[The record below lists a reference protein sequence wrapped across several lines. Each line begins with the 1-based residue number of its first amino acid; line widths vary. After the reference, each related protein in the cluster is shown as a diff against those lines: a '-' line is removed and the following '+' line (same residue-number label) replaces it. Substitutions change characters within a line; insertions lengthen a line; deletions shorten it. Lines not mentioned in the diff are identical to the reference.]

1 MTNDHR
7 PEEGCEQTSGS
18 SPAPSGVEEKGART
32 AIQVSQTGAVS
43 AGTVEKYDR
52 ESRTRDIWSTKLAL
66 PLTVFAVG
74 LSVYQIYYALFGGP
88 PTLVHRGIH
97 VGAILVLCFAVQRF
111 RLGEVRKTPPWYDW
125 LFIVGSVAIAVY
137 LGLVF
142 EKLTVSGGRFE
153 TIDVVFSSICL
164 LLVLEAARRVT
175 GPVLPILAVLF
186 IVFDYYGRSMPG
198 LFRHRG
204 YDLDRIVTF
213 MYESTEGIFSTAIGV
228 SSTYIFLFI
237 LFGAILQ
244 KSGMGQFF
252 NDIAMALAGQARG
265 GPAKVAVLASGFLG
279 SINGSAIAN
288 VVTTG
293 AFTIPMMKRVGY
305 QRNFAGAVESAASVG
320 GQIMPPI
327 MGAAAFIMAETLGV
341 PYTQIVLVAIV
352 PAVLYYL
359 AILIQV
365 HLRATSQG
373 LSGISRENLPAVMD
387 VMKERGH
394 LLVPLLFLLY
404 MLFFSGTTILFAA
417 VTTIFVT
424 IAAAMVRK
432 STRMSPLDIIH
443 ALRDGAITAVSVAV
457 ACACVGIIVGVATQ
471 TGFGVKLA
479 GAIVTIGGGY
489 LLPTLLLTAVACIIL
504 GMGLPSIPA
513 YIIVSTMAAPALIQ
527 LEVPALA
534 AHLFVFYFGLFANIT
549 PPVAL
554 AAFAAAGL
562 SGGSPMRTGFLAMRL
577 ALGGLIVP
585 FVFVYQPE
593 LLMLDGTAW
602 DTVRATVILLIGVTL
617 IAVAAEGHLFI
628 PLPVWLRITIV
639 VGAIGLVTPS
649 HLYDLIGAVVAAAAL
664 AITMAMAKKQDRL
677 AWREI

>member
-1 MTNDHR
+1 MTNSLPTDAPP
-7 PEEGCEQTSGS
+7 PESIE
-18 SPAPSGVEEKGART
+18 
-32 AIQVSQTGAVS
+32 
-43 AGTVEKYDR
+43 TVEKYDR
-52 ESRTRDIWSTKLAL
+52 ESRTRDIWSTKWAL

-74 LSVYQIYYALFGGP
+74 LSLYQIYYALFGGP

-111 RLGEVRKTPPWYDW
+111 RLRETRSTPPWFDW
-125 LFIVGSVAIAVY
+125 LCIAGSIAIAVY
-137 LGLVF
+137 LAVVF
-142 EKLTVSGGRFE
+142 DRLTVSGGRFE
-153 TIDVVFSSICL
+153 TIDVVFSVLCL
-164 LLVLEAARRVT
+164 VLVLEAARRVT
-175 GPVLPILAVLF
+175 GLVLPILAVLF
-186 IVFDYYGRSMPG
+186 IVYDYYGRSMPG

-252 NDIAMALAGQARG
+252 NDIALALAGQARG

-327 MGAAAFIMAETLGV
+327 MGAAAFIMAETLGI
-341 PYTQIVLVAIV
+341 PYTQIVLVAII

-359 AILIQV
+359 GILIQV

-373 LSGISRENLPAVMD
+373 LRGISRENLPAVMD

-394 LLVPLLFLLY
+394 LLLPLLFLLY

-432 STRMSPLDIIH
+432 STRMSLLDIVH
-443 ALRDGAITAVSVAV
+443 ALRDGALTAVSVAV

-479 GAIVTIGGGY
+479 GTIVTIGGGF
-489 LLPTLLLTAVACIIL
+489 LLPTLLMTAVACIIL

-513 YIIVSTMAAPALIQ
+513 YIIVATMAAPALVQ
-527 LEVPALA
+527 LDVAPLA

-577 ALGGLIVP
+577 ALGGIIVP

-593 LLMLDGTAW
+593 LLMLDGTAA
-602 DTVRATVILLIGVTL
+602 DTVRAAVILLVGVAL
-617 IAVAAEGHLFI
+617 LAVAAEGHLFV
-628 PLPVWLRITIV
+628 PLPIWLRIV
-639 VGAIGLVTPS
+639 LALGAIGLVTPDYV
-649 HLYDLIGAVVAAAAL
+649 LDLIGAVAAL
-664 AITMAMAKKQDRL
+664 AAIGVAMFMARRQGRL
-677 AWREI
+677 HLREI

>member
-1 MTNDHR
+1 MTNSLPTDAPP
-7 PEEGCEQTSGS
+7 PESIE
-18 SPAPSGVEEKGART
+18 
-32 AIQVSQTGAVS
+32 
-43 AGTVEKYDR
+43 TVEKYDR
-52 ESRTRDIWSTKLAL
+52 ESRTRDIWSTKWAL

-74 LSVYQIYYALFGGP
+74 LSLYQIYYALFGGP

-111 RLGEVRKTPPWYDW
+111 RLRETRSTPPWFDW
-125 LFIVGSVAIAVY
+125 LCIAGSIAIAVY
-137 LGLVF
+137 LAVVF
-142 EKLTVSGGRFE
+142 DRLTVSGGRFE
-153 TIDVVFSSICL
+153 TIDVVFSVLCL
-164 LLVLEAARRVT
+164 VLVLEAARRVT
-175 GPVLPILAVLF
+175 GLVLPILAVLF
-186 IVFDYYGRSMPG
+186 IVYDYYGRSMPG

-252 NDIAMALAGQARG
+252 NDIALALAGQARG

-327 MGAAAFIMAETLGV
+327 MGAAAFIMAETLGI
-341 PYTQIVLVAIV
+341 PYTQIVLVAII

-359 AILIQV
+359 GILIQV

-373 LSGISRENLPAVMD
+373 LRGISRENLPAVMD

-394 LLVPLLFLLY
+394 LLLPLLFLLY

-432 STRMSPLDIIH
+432 STRMSLLDIVH
-443 ALRDGAITAVSVAV
+443 ALRDGALTAVSVAV

-479 GAIVTIGGGY
+479 GTIVTIGGGF
-489 LLPTLLLTAVACIIL
+489 LLPTLLMTAVACIIL

-513 YIIVSTMAAPALIQ
+513 YIIVATMAAPALVQ
-527 LEVPALA
+527 LDVAPLA

-562 SGGSPMRTGFLAMRL
+562 SGGSPMRTGFVAMRL

-593 LLMLDGTAW
+593 LLMLDGTAA
-602 DTVRATVILLIGVTL
+602 DTVRAAVILLIGVAL
-617 IAVAAEGHLFI
+617 LAVAAEGHLFV
-628 PLPVWLRITIV
+628 PLPIWLRIV
-639 VGAIGLVTPS
+639 LALGAIGLVTPDYV
-649 HLYDLIGAVVAAAAL
+649 LDLIGAVAAL
-664 AITMAMAKKQDRL
+664 AAIGVAMFMAKRQERL
-677 AWREI
+677 HWREI

>member
-1 MTNDHR
+1 MTNSLPTDAPP
-7 PEEGCEQTSGS
+7 PESIE
-18 SPAPSGVEEKGART
+18 
-32 AIQVSQTGAVS
+32 
-43 AGTVEKYDR
+43 TVEKYDR
-52 ESRTRDIWSTKLAL
+52 ESRTRDIWSTKWAL

-74 LSVYQIYYALFGGP
+74 LSLYQIYYALFGGP

-111 RLGEVRKTPPWYDW
+111 RLRETRSTPPWFDW
-125 LFIVGSVAIAVY
+125 LCIAGSIAIAVY
-137 LGLVF
+137 LAVVF
-142 EKLTVSGGRFE
+142 DRLTVSGGRFE
-153 TIDVVFSSICL
+153 TIDVVFSVLCL
-164 LLVLEAARRVT
+164 VLVLEAARRVT
-175 GPVLPILAVLF
+175 GLILPILAVLF
-186 IVFDYYGRSMPG
+186 IVYDYYGRSMPG

-252 NDIAMALAGQARG
+252 NDIALALAGQARG

-327 MGAAAFIMAETLGV
+327 MGAAAFIMAETLGI
-341 PYTQIVLVAIV
+341 PYTQIVLVAII

-359 AILIQV
+359 GILIQV

-373 LSGISRENLPAVMD
+373 LRGISRENLPAVMD

-394 LLVPLLFLLY
+394 LLLPLLFLLY

-432 STRMSPLDIIH
+432 STRMSLLDIVH
-443 ALRDGAITAVSVAV
+443 ALRDGALTAVSVAV

-479 GAIVTIGGGY
+479 GTIVTIGGGF
-489 LLPTLLLTAVACIIL
+489 LLPTLLMTAVACIIL

-513 YIIVSTMAAPALIQ
+513 YIIVATMAAPALVQ
-527 LEVPALA
+527 LDVAPLA

-562 SGGSPMRTGFLAMRL
+562 SGGSPMRTGFVAMRL

-593 LLMLDGTAW
+593 LLMLDGSAV
-602 DTVRATVILLIGVTL
+602 DTIRAAVILLIGVTL
-617 IAVAAEGHLFI
+617 LAVAAEGHLFV
-628 PLPVWLRITIV
+628 PLPIWLRIV
-639 VGAIGLVTPS
+639 LALGAIGLVTPN
-649 HLYDLIGAVVAAAAL
+649 HVLDLVGAIVALAAL
-664 AITMAMAKKQDRL
+664 GAAMFMAKRQERL
-677 AWREI
+677 HWREI

>member
-1 MTNDHR
+1 MTNSLPTDAPP
-7 PEEGCEQTSGS
+7 PESIE
-18 SPAPSGVEEKGART
+18 
-32 AIQVSQTGAVS
+32 
-43 AGTVEKYDR
+43 TVEKYDR
-52 ESRTRDIWSTKLAL
+52 ESRTRDIWSTKWAL

-74 LSVYQIYYALFGGP
+74 LSLYQIYYALFGGP

-111 RLGEVRKTPPWYDW
+111 RLRETRSTPPWFDW
-125 LFIVGSVAIAVY
+125 LCIAGSIAIAVY
-137 LGLVF
+137 LAVVF
-142 EKLTVSGGRFE
+142 DRLTVSGGRFE
-153 TIDVVFSSICL
+153 TIDVVFSVLCL
-164 LLVLEAARRVT
+164 VLVLEAARRVT
-175 GPVLPILAVLF
+175 GLILPILAVLF
-186 IVFDYYGRSMPG
+186 IVYDYYGRSMPG

-252 NDIAMALAGQARG
+252 NDIALALAGQARG

-327 MGAAAFIMAETLGV
+327 MGAAAFIMAETLGI
-341 PYTQIVLVAIV
+341 PYTQIVLVAII

-359 AILIQV
+359 GILIQV

-373 LSGISRENLPAVMD
+373 LRGISRENLPAVMD

-394 LLVPLLFLLY
+394 LLLPLLFLLY

-432 STRMSPLDIIH
+432 STRMSLLDIVH
-443 ALRDGAITAVSVAV
+443 ALRDGALTAVSVAV

-479 GAIVTIGGGY
+479 GTIVTIGGGL
-489 LLPTLLLTAVACIIL
+489 LLPTLLMTAVACIIL

-513 YIIVSTMAAPALIQ
+513 YIIVATMAAPALVQ
-527 LEVPALA
+527 LDVAPLA

-577 ALGGLIVP
+577 ALGGIIVP

-593 LLMLDGTAW
+593 LLMLDGTAA
-602 DTVRATVILLIGVTL
+602 DTVRAAVILLIGVAL
-617 IAVAAEGHLFI
+617 LAVAAEGHLFV
-628 PLPVWLRITIV
+628 PLPIWLRIV
-639 VGAIGLVTPS
+639 LALGAIGLVTPDYV
-649 HLYDLIGAVVAAAAL
+649 LDLIGAVAAL
-664 AITMAMAKKQDRL
+664 AAIGVAMFMARRQGRL
-677 AWREI
+677 HLREI

>member
-1 MTNDHR
+1 MTNEHR
-7 PEEGCEQTSGS
+7 PEASPRQGSGPSRQSDLADEAAVQTADRI
-18 SPAPSGVEEKGART
+18 SPTE
-32 AIQVSQTGAVS
+32 AVS
-43 AGTVEKYDR
+43 TETVEKYDR
-52 ESRTRDIWSTKLAL
+52 DSRTRDIWSTKLGL

-74 LSVYQIYYALFGGP
+74 LSLYQIYYALFGGP

-111 RLGEVRKTPPWYDW
+111 RLGEDRKTPPWYDW
-125 LFIVGSVAIAVY
+125 LFIAGSIAIAVY

-142 EKLTVSGGRFE
+142 QKLTVSGGRFE
-153 TIDVVFSSICL
+153 TIDVVFSVICL
-164 LLVLEAARRVT
+164 VLVLEAARRVT

-186 IVFDYYGRSMPG
+186 IVYDYYGRSMPG

-204 YDLDRIVTF
+204 YDLDQIVTF

-305 QRNFAGAVESAASVG
+305 QRNFAGAVESASSVG

-327 MGAAAFIMAETLGV
+327 MGAAAFIMSETLGL
-341 PYTQIVLVAIV
+341 PYTEIVVVAII

-394 LLVPLLFLLY
+394 LLLPLLFLLY

-432 STRMSPLDIIH
+432 STRMSLRDVIN
-443 ALRDGAITAVSVAV
+443 ALRDGAMTAISVAV

-479 GAIVTIGGGY
+479 GTIVTIGGGF
-489 LLPTLLLTAVACIIL
+489 LLPTMLMTAVACIIL

-513 YIIVSTMAAPALIQ
+513 YIIVSTMAAPALVQ
-527 LEVPALA
+527 LAVPALA

-593 LLMLDGTAW
+593 LLMLEGTIW
-602 DTVRATVILLIGVTL
+602 DTVRATAILLVGICL
-617 IAVAAEGHLFI
+617 IAVAAEGQLLI
-628 PLPVWLRITIV
+628 RLPVWLRVLLAI
-639 VGAIGLVTPS
+639 GAIGLVTPS
-649 HLYDLIGAVVAAAAL
+649 HLFDLVGAVLAVAGL
-664 AITMAMAKKQDRL
+664 AITMAMAKKQGRL

>member
-1 MTNDHR
+1 MTNSLPTDAPP
-7 PEEGCEQTSGS
+7 PESIE
-18 SPAPSGVEEKGART
+18 
-32 AIQVSQTGAVS
+32 
-43 AGTVEKYDR
+43 TVEKYDR
-52 ESRTRDIWSTKLAL
+52 ESRTRDIWSTKWAL

-74 LSVYQIYYALFGGP
+74 LSLYQIYYALFGGP

-111 RLGEVRKTPPWYDW
+111 RLRETRSTPPWFDW
-125 LFIVGSVAIAVY
+125 LCIAGSIAIAVY
-137 LGLVF
+137 LAVVF
-142 EKLTVSGGRFE
+142 DRLTVSGGRFE
-153 TIDVVFSSICL
+153 TIDVVFSVICL
-164 LLVLEAARRVT
+164 VLVLEAARRVT
-175 GPVLPILAVLF
+175 GLILPILAVLF
-186 IVFDYYGRSMPG
+186 IVYDYYGRSMPG

-237 LFGAILQ
+237 LFGSILQ

-252 NDIAMALAGQARG
+252 NDIALALAGQARG

-341 PYTQIVLVAIV
+341 PYTQIVLVAII

-359 AILIQV
+359 GILIQV

-373 LSGISRENLPAVMD
+373 LRGISRENLPAVMD

-394 LLVPLLFLLY
+394 LLLPLLFLLY

-432 STRMSPLDIIH
+432 STRMSLLDIVH
-443 ALRDGAITAVSVAV
+443 ALRDGALTAVSVAV

-479 GAIVTIGGGY
+479 GTIVTIGGGF
-489 LLPTLLLTAVACIIL
+489 LLPTLLMTAVACIIL

-513 YIIVSTMAAPALIQ
+513 YIIVATMAAPALVQ
-527 LEVPALA
+527 LDVAPLA

-593 LLMLDGTAW
+593 LLMLDGSAA
-602 DTVRATVILLIGVTL
+602 DTIRAAVILLVGVTL
-617 IAVAAEGHLFI
+617 LAVAAEGHLFV
-628 PLPVWLRITIV
+628 PLPIWLRIV
-639 VGAIGLVTPS
+639 LALGAIGLVTPDYV
-649 HLYDLIGAVVAAAAL
+649 LDLIGAVAAL
-664 AITMAMAKKQDRL
+664 AAIGVAMFMARRQGRL
-677 AWREI
+677 HLREI

>member
-1 MTNDHR
+1 MTNSLPTDAPP
-7 PEEGCEQTSGS
+7 PESIE
-18 SPAPSGVEEKGART
+18 
-32 AIQVSQTGAVS
+32 
-43 AGTVEKYDR
+43 TVEKYDR
-52 ESRTRDIWSTKLAL
+52 ESRTRDIWSTKWAL

-74 LSVYQIYYALFGGP
+74 LSLYQIYYALFGGP

-111 RLGEVRKTPPWYDW
+111 RLRETRSTPPWFDW
-125 LFIVGSVAIAVY
+125 LCIAGSIAIAVY
-137 LGLVF
+137 LAVVF
-142 EKLTVSGGRFE
+142 DRLTVSGGRFE
-153 TIDVVFSSICL
+153 TIDVVFSVLCL
-164 LLVLEAARRVT
+164 VLVLEAARRVT
-175 GPVLPILAVLF
+175 GLILPILAVLF
-186 IVFDYYGRSMPG
+186 IVYDYYGRSMPG

-327 MGAAAFIMAETLGV
+327 MGAAAFIMAETLGI
-341 PYTQIVLVAIV
+341 PYTQIVLVAII

-359 AILIQV
+359 GILIQV

-373 LSGISRENLPAVMD
+373 LRGISRENLPAVMD

-394 LLVPLLFLLY
+394 LLLPLLFLLY

-432 STRMSPLDIIH
+432 STRMSLLDIVH
-443 ALRDGAITAVSVAV
+443 ALRDGALTAVSVAV

-479 GAIVTIGGGY
+479 GTIVTIGGGF
-489 LLPTLLLTAVACIIL
+489 LLPTLLMTAVACIIL

-513 YIIVSTMAAPALIQ
+513 YIIVATMAAPALVQ
-527 LEVPALA
+527 LDVAPLA

-562 SGGSPMRTGFLAMRL
+562 SGGSPMRTGFVAMRL

-593 LLMLDGTAW
+593 LLMLDGTAA
-602 DTVRATVILLIGVTL
+602 DTVRAAVILLIGVAL
-617 IAVAAEGHLFI
+617 LAVAAEGHLFV
-628 PLPVWLRITIV
+628 PLPIWLRIV
-639 VGAIGLVTPS
+639 LALGAIGLVTPDYV
-649 HLYDLIGAVVAAAAL
+649 LDLIGAVAAL
-664 AITMAMAKKQDRL
+664 AAIGVAMFMAKRQERL
-677 AWREI
+677 HWREI

>member
-1 MTNDHR
+1 MTNSLPTDAPP
-7 PEEGCEQTSGS
+7 PESIE
-18 SPAPSGVEEKGART
+18 
-32 AIQVSQTGAVS
+32 
-43 AGTVEKYDR
+43 TVEKYDR
-52 ESRTRDIWSTKLAL
+52 ESRTRDIWSTKWAL

-74 LSVYQIYYALFGGP
+74 LSLYQIYYALFGGP

-111 RLGEVRKTPPWYDW
+111 RLRETRSTPPWFDW
-125 LFIVGSVAIAVY
+125 LCIAGSIAIAVY
-137 LGLVF
+137 LAVVF
-142 EKLTVSGGRFE
+142 DRLTVSGGRFE
-153 TIDVVFSSICL
+153 TIDVVFSVICL
-164 LLVLEAARRVT
+164 VLVLEAARRVT
-175 GPVLPILAVLF
+175 GLILPSLAVLF
-186 IVFDYYGRSMPG
+186 IVYDYYGRSMPG

-252 NDIAMALAGQARG
+252 NDIALALAGQARG

-327 MGAAAFIMAETLGV
+327 MGAAAFIMAETLGI
-341 PYTQIVLVAIV
+341 PYTQIVLVAII

-359 AILIQV
+359 GILIQV

-373 LSGISRENLPAVMD
+373 LRGISRENLPAVMD

-394 LLVPLLFLLY
+394 LLLPLLFLLY

-432 STRMSPLDIIH
+432 STRMSLLDIVH
-443 ALRDGAITAVSVAV
+443 ALRDGALTAVSVAV

-479 GAIVTIGGGY
+479 GTIVTIGGGF
-489 LLPTLLLTAVACIIL
+489 LLPTLLMTAVACIIL

-513 YIIVSTMAAPALIQ
+513 YIIVATMAAPALVQ
-527 LEVPALA
+527 LDVAPLA

-562 SGGSPMRTGFLAMRL
+562 SGGSPMRTGFVAMRL

-593 LLMLDGTAW
+593 LLMLDGTAA
-602 DTVRATVILLIGVTL
+602 DTVRAAVILLIGVAL
-617 IAVAAEGHLFI
+617 LAVAAEGHLFV
-628 PLPVWLRITIV
+628 PLPIWLRIV
-639 VGAIGLVTPS
+639 LALGAIGLVTPDYV
-649 HLYDLIGAVVAAAAL
+649 LDLIGAVAAL
-664 AITMAMAKKQDRL
+664 AAIGVAMFMARRQGRL
-677 AWREI
+677 HLREI

>member
-1 MTNDHR
+1 MNPNHSTAGTSDFDKGEAGLNASG
-7 PEEGCEQTSGS
+7 PEGQT
-18 SPAPSGVEEKGART
+18 
-32 AIQVSQTGAVS
+32 AVS
-43 AGTVEKYDR
+43 NETVEKYDR
-52 ESRTRDIWSTKLAL
+52 ESRTRNLWVTKWSMPVTVLA
-66 PLTVFAVG
+66 VA
-74 LSVYQIYYALFGGP
+74 LSLYQIYYALFGGP

-97 VGAILVLCFAVQRF
+97 VAAILVLCFAVQRSHLKET
-111 RLGEVRKTPPWYDW
+111 RSTPPWYDW
-125 LFIVGSVAIAVY
+125 VFMIGSIAFAVY
-137 LGLVF
+137 LAVKF
-142 EKLTVSGGRFE
+142 QDLTVSGGRFG
-153 TIDVVFSSICL
+153 TIDVILSVVCL
-164 LLVLEAARRVT
+164 VLVLEAARRVT
-175 GPVLPILAVLF
+175 GLVLPILAVLF
-186 IVFDYYGRSMPG
+186 MIYDYYGRSMPG

-204 YDLDRIVTF
+204 YDWDQIVTF

-237 LFGAILQ
+237 LFGAFLQ

-252 NDIAMALAGQARG
+252 NDIALALAGQSRG

-305 QRNFAGAVESAASVG
+305 RPNFAGAVESAASVG

-341 PYTQIVLVAIV
+341 PYTQIVLVAII

-373 LSGISRENLPAVMD
+373 LKGISRENLPGVIE
-387 VMKERGH
+387 VLKERGH
-394 LLVPLLFLLY
+394 LLLPLLFLLY

-424 IAAAMVRK
+424 VAASMLRK
-432 STRMSPLDIIH
+432 TTRMSLLDIIH
-443 ALRDGAITAVSVAV
+443 ALRDGALTAISVAV

-479 GAIVTIGGGY
+479 STIVTIGGGF
-489 LLPTLLLTAVACIIL
+489 LLPTMVMTAVACIIL

-513 YIIVSTMAAPALIQ
+513 YIIVATMAAPALIQ

-562 SGGSPMRTGFLAMRL
+562 SGGSPMRTGFTAMRL

-593 LLMLDGTAW
+593 LLMLEGTLGETIWVA
-602 DTVRATVILLIGVTL
+602 VVVLLGIVL
-617 IAVAAEGHLFI
+617 MSIAAEGHLMV
-628 PLPVWLRITIV
+628 PLPTWLRLVIV
-639 VGAIGLVTPS
+639 VAALGLVTPTVI
-649 HLYDLIGAVVAAAAL
+649 YDVFGAVLAVAAL
-664 AITMAMAKKQDRL
+664 LIVMVIAKRQGKL
-677 AWREI
+677 SWREI

>member
-1 MTNDHR
+1 MTNSLPTDAPP
-7 PEEGCEQTSGS
+7 PESIE
-18 SPAPSGVEEKGART
+18 
-32 AIQVSQTGAVS
+32 
-43 AGTVEKYDR
+43 TVEKYDR
-52 ESRTRDIWSTKLAL
+52 ESRTRDIWSTKWAL

-74 LSVYQIYYALFGGP
+74 LSLYQIYYALFGGP

-111 RLGEVRKTPPWYDW
+111 RLRETRSTPPWFDW
-125 LFIVGSVAIAVY
+125 LCIAGSIAIAVY
-137 LGLVF
+137 LAVVF
-142 EKLTVSGGRFE
+142 DRLTVSGGRFE
-153 TIDVVFSSICL
+153 TIDVVFSVLCL
-164 LLVLEAARRVT
+164 VLVLEAARRVT
-175 GPVLPILAVLF
+175 GLVLPILAVLF
-186 IVFDYYGRSMPG
+186 IVYDYYGRSMPG

-252 NDIAMALAGQARG
+252 NDIALALAGQARG

-293 AFTIPMMKRVGY
+293 AFTIPMLKRVGY

-327 MGAAAFIMAETLGV
+327 MGAAAFIMAETLGI
-341 PYTQIVLVAIV
+341 PYTQIVLVAII

-359 AILIQV
+359 GILIQV

-373 LSGISRENLPAVMD
+373 LRGISRENLPAVMD

-394 LLVPLLFLLY
+394 LLLPLLFLLY

-432 STRMSPLDIIH
+432 STRMSLLDIVH
-443 ALRDGAITAVSVAV
+443 ALRDGALTAVSVAV

-479 GAIVTIGGGY
+479 GTIVTIGGGL
-489 LLPTLLLTAVACIIL
+489 LLPTLLMTAVACIIL

-513 YIIVSTMAAPALIQ
+513 YIIVATMAAPALVQ
-527 LEVPALA
+527 LDVAPLA

-562 SGGSPMRTGFLAMRL
+562 SGGSPMRTGFVAMRL

-593 LLMLDGTAW
+593 LLMLDGSAV
-602 DTVRATVILLIGVTL
+602 DTIRAAVILLIGVTL
-617 IAVAAEGHLFI
+617 LAVAAEGHLFV
-628 PLPVWLRITIV
+628 PLPIWLRIV
-639 VGAIGLVTPS
+639 LALGAIGLVTPN
-649 HLYDLIGAVVAAAAL
+649 HVLDLVGAIVALAAL
-664 AITMAMAKKQDRL
+664 GAAMFMAKRQERL
-677 AWREI
+677 HWREI

>member
-1 MTNDHR
+1 MTNSLPTDAPP
-7 PEEGCEQTSGS
+7 PESIE
-18 SPAPSGVEEKGART
+18 
-32 AIQVSQTGAVS
+32 
-43 AGTVEKYDR
+43 TVEKYDR
-52 ESRTRDIWSTKLAL
+52 ESRTRDIWSTKWAL

-74 LSVYQIYYALFGGP
+74 LSLYQIYYALFGGP

-111 RLGEVRKTPPWYDW
+111 RLRETRSTPPWFDW
-125 LFIVGSVAIAVY
+125 LCIAGSVAIAVY
-137 LGLVF
+137 LAVVF
-142 EKLTVSGGRFE
+142 DRLTVSGGRFE
-153 TIDVVFSSICL
+153 TIDVVFSVLCL
-164 LLVLEAARRVT
+164 VLVLEAARRVT
-175 GPVLPILAVLF
+175 GLVLPILAVLF
-186 IVFDYYGRSMPG
+186 IVYDYYGRSMPG

-252 NDIAMALAGQARG
+252 NDIALALAGQARG

-327 MGAAAFIMAETLGV
+327 MGAAAFIMAETLGI
-341 PYTQIVLVAIV
+341 PYTQIVLVAII

-359 AILIQV
+359 GILIQV

-373 LSGISRENLPAVMD
+373 LRGISRENLPAVMD

-394 LLVPLLFLLY
+394 LLLPLLFLLY

-432 STRMSPLDIIH
+432 STRMSLLDIVH
-443 ALRDGAITAVSVAV
+443 ALRDGALTAVSVAV

-479 GAIVTIGGGY
+479 GTIVTIGGGF
-489 LLPTLLLTAVACIIL
+489 LLPTLLMTAVACIIL

-513 YIIVSTMAAPALIQ
+513 YIIVATMAAPALVQ
-527 LEVPALA
+527 LDVAPLA

-562 SGGSPMRTGFLAMRL
+562 SGGSPMRTGFVAMRL

-593 LLMLDGTAW
+593 LLMLDGSAV
-602 DTVRATVILLIGVTL
+602 DTIRAAVILLIGVTL
-617 IAVAAEGHLFI
+617 LAVAAEGHLFV
-628 PLPVWLRITIV
+628 PLPIWLRIV
-639 VGAIGLVTPS
+639 LALGAIGLVTPN
-649 HLYDLIGAVVAAAAL
+649 HVLDLVGAIVALAAL
-664 AITMAMAKKQDRL
+664 GAAMFMAKRQERL
-677 AWREI
+677 HWREI

>member
-1 MTNDHR
+1 MTNSLPTDAPP
-7 PEEGCEQTSGS
+7 PESIE
-18 SPAPSGVEEKGART
+18 
-32 AIQVSQTGAVS
+32 
-43 AGTVEKYDR
+43 TVEKYDR
-52 ESRTRDIWSTKLAL
+52 ESRTRDIWSTKWAL

-74 LSVYQIYYALFGGP
+74 LSLYQIYYALFGGP

-111 RLGEVRKTPPWYDW
+111 RLRETRSTPPWFDW
-125 LFIVGSVAIAVY
+125 LCIAGSIAIAVY
-137 LGLVF
+137 LAVVF
-142 EKLTVSGGRFE
+142 DRLTVSGGRFE
-153 TIDVVFSSICL
+153 TIDVVFSVICL
-164 LLVLEAARRVT
+164 VLVLEAARRVT
-175 GPVLPILAVLF
+175 GLILPILAVLF
-186 IVFDYYGRSMPG
+186 IVYDYYGRSMPG

-327 MGAAAFIMAETLGV
+327 MGAAAFIMAETLGI
-341 PYTQIVLVAIV
+341 PYTQIVLVAII

-359 AILIQV
+359 GILIQV

-373 LSGISRENLPAVMD
+373 LRGISRENLPAVMD

-394 LLVPLLFLLY
+394 LLLPLLFLLY

-432 STRMSPLDIIH
+432 STRMSLLDIVH
-443 ALRDGAITAVSVAV
+443 ALRDGALTAVSVAV

-479 GAIVTIGGGY
+479 GTIVTIGGGL
-489 LLPTLLLTAVACIIL
+489 LLPTLLMTAVACIIL

-513 YIIVSTMAAPALIQ
+513 YIIVATMAAPALVQ
-527 LEVPALA
+527 LDVAPLA

-577 ALGGLIVP
+577 ALGGIIVP

-593 LLMLDGTAW
+593 LLMLDGTAA
-602 DTVRATVILLIGVTL
+602 DTVRAAVILLIGVAL
-617 IAVAAEGHLFI
+617 LAVAAEGHLFV
-628 PLPVWLRITIV
+628 PLPIWLRIV
-639 VGAIGLVTPS
+639 LALGAIGLVTPDYV
-649 HLYDLIGAVVAAAAL
+649 LDLIGAVAAL
-664 AITMAMAKKQDRL
+664 AAIGVAMFMARRQGRL
-677 AWREI
+677 HLREI

>member
-1 MTNDHR
+1 MKPNH
-7 PEEGCEQTSGS
+7 
-18 SPAPSGVEEKGART
+18 RT
-32 AIQVSQTGAVS
+32 AESSDSDKGEAGATTTAVEGQAAES
-43 AGTVEKYDR
+43 NETVEKYDR
-52 ESRTRDIWSTKLAL
+52 ESRTRDLWNTAWAKPVTVLA
-66 PLTVFAVG
+66 VA
-74 LSVYQIYYALFGGP
+74 LSLYQIYYALFGGP

-97 VGAILVLCFAVQRF
+97 VAAILVLCFAVQRSHLKEK
-111 RLGEVRKTPPWYDW
+111 RSTPPWYDW
-125 LFIVGSVAIAVY
+125 VFMLGSIAFA
-137 LGLVF
+137 VF
-142 EKLTVSGGRFE
+142 LAAKFQDLTVSGGRFD
-153 TIDVVFSSICL
+153 TIDVIFSAVCL
-164 LLVLEAARRVT
+164 VLVLEAARRVT
-175 GPVLPILAVLF
+175 GLVLPVLAVLF
-186 IVFDYYGRSMPG
+186 MIYDFYGRSMPG

-204 YDLDRIVTF
+204 YDLDQIVTF
-213 MYESTEGIFSTAIGV
+213 MFESTEGIFSTAIGV

-237 LFGAILQ
+237 LFGAFLQ

-252 NDIAMALAGQARG
+252 NDIALALAGQSRG

-293 AFTIPMMKRVGY
+293 SFTIPMMKRVGY
-305 QRNFAGAVESAASVG
+305 RPNFAGAVESAASVG

-341 PYTQIVLVAIV
+341 PYTQIVLVAVI

-373 LSGISRENLPAVMD
+373 LKGISRENLPGVIE
-387 VMKERGH
+387 VLKERGH
-394 LLVPLLFLLY
+394 LLLPLLFLLY

-424 IAAAMVRK
+424 VAASMLRK
-432 STRMSPLDIIH
+432 TTRMSVLDIIG
-443 ALRDGAITAVSVAV
+443 ALRDGALTAISVAV

-479 GAIVTIGGGY
+479 STIVTIGGGY
-489 LLPTLLLTAVACIIL
+489 LLPTILMTAVACVIL

-513 YIIVSTMAAPALIQ
+513 YIIVATMAAPALIQ

-562 SGGSPMRTGFLAMRL
+562 SGGSPMRTGFTAMRL

-593 LLMLDGTAW
+593 LLMLEGTIGQTIWVA
-602 DTVRATVILLIGVTL
+602 VVLLLGIVL
-617 IAVAAEGHLFI
+617 MSIAAEGHLMV
-628 PLPVWLRITIV
+628 PLPVWLRLVIV
-639 VGAIGLVTPS
+639 IAALGLVTPTI
-649 HLYDLIGAVVAAAAL
+649 LYDVIGAVLAAAAL
-664 AITMAMAKKQDRL
+664 FVVAVLARRQGKLSWRAI
-677 AWREI
+677 

>member
-1 MTNDHR
+1 MTNEHR
-7 PEEGCEQTSGS
+7 PEAGPQEASSSSLTPDISTEGSVQAEARIAPEQAS
-18 SPAPSGVEEKGART
+18 STDA
-32 AIQVSQTGAVS
+32 
-43 AGTVEKYDR
+43 VEKYDR
-52 ESRTRDIWSTKLAL
+52 ESRTRDVWSTKLAL
-66 PLTVFAVG
+66 PLTIFAVG
-74 LSVYQIYYALFGGP
+74 LSLYQIYYALFGGP
-88 PTLVHRGIH
+88 PTLVHRAIH

-111 RLGEVRKTPPWYDW
+111 RLGEKRRTPPWYDW
-125 LFIVGSVAIAVY
+125 LFIAGSIAIVVY
-137 LGLVF
+137 LAVVF
-142 EKLTVSGGRFE
+142 EKLTVSGGRFDP
-153 TIDVVFSSICL
+153 IDVVFSSLCL

-186 IVFDYYGRSMPG
+186 IVYDYYGRSMPG

-204 YDLDRIVTF
+204 YDLDQIVTF

-305 QRNFAGAVESAASVG
+305 HRNFAGAVESAASVG

-327 MGAAAFIMAETLGV
+327 MGAAAFIMSETLGI
-341 PYTQIVLVAIV
+341 PYTQIVLVAII

-373 LSGISRENLPAVMD
+373 LSGISRENLPAVME
-387 VMKERGH
+387 VMKARGH
-394 LLVPLLFLLY
+394 LLLPLLFLLY

-424 IAAAMVRK
+424 VAAAMVRK
-432 STRMSPLDIIH
+432 TTRMSMLDIVH
-443 ALRDGAITAVSVAV
+443 ALRDGALTAVSVAV

-479 GAIVTIGGGY
+479 GTIVTIGGGF
-489 LLPTLLLTAVACIIL
+489 LLPTLLMTAVACIIL

-513 YIIVSTMAAPALIQ
+513 YIIVSTMAAPALVQ

-593 LLMLDGTAW
+593 LLMLDGTLW
-602 DTVRATVILLIGVTL
+602 DTARATVILLIGVCL
-617 IAVAAEGHLFI
+617 IAVAAEGQLFV
-628 PLPVWLRITIV
+628 PLPPWLRGLLVI
-639 VGAIGLVTPS
+639 GAIGLVTPS
-649 HLYDLIGAVVAAAAL
+649 YIFDLIGAVVAVAAL
-664 AITMAMAKKQDRL
+664 AITMVMAKRQDRL

>member
-1 MTNDHR
+1 MTNSLPTDAPP
-7 PEEGCEQTSGS
+7 PESIE
-18 SPAPSGVEEKGART
+18 
-32 AIQVSQTGAVS
+32 
-43 AGTVEKYDR
+43 TVEKYDR
-52 ESRTRDIWSTKLAL
+52 ESRTRDIWSTKWAL

-74 LSVYQIYYALFGGP
+74 LSLYQIYYALFGGP

-111 RLGEVRKTPPWYDW
+111 RLRETRSTPPWFDW
-125 LFIVGSVAIAVY
+125 LCIAGSIAIAVY
-137 LGLVF
+137 LAVVF
-142 EKLTVSGGRFE
+142 DRLTVSGGRFE
-153 TIDVVFSSICL
+153 TIDVVFSVLCL
-164 LLVLEAARRVT
+164 VLVLEAARRVT
-175 GPVLPILAVLF
+175 GLVLPILAVLF
-186 IVFDYYGRSMPG
+186 IVYDYYGRSMPG

-252 NDIAMALAGQARG
+252 NDIALALAGQARG

-327 MGAAAFIMAETLGV
+327 MGAAAFIMAETLGI
-341 PYTQIVLVAIV
+341 PYTQIVLVAII

-359 AILIQV
+359 GILIQV

-373 LSGISRENLPAVMD
+373 LRGISRENLPAVMD

-394 LLVPLLFLLY
+394 LLLPLLFLLY

-432 STRMSPLDIIH
+432 STRMSLLDIVH
-443 ALRDGAITAVSVAV
+443 ALRDGALTAVSVAV

-479 GAIVTIGGGY
+479 GTIVTIGGGL
-489 LLPTLLLTAVACIIL
+489 LLPTLLMTAVACIIL

-513 YIIVSTMAAPALIQ
+513 YIIVATMAAPALVQ
-527 LEVPALA
+527 LDVAPLA

-562 SGGSPMRTGFLAMRL
+562 SGGSPMRTGFVAMRL

-593 LLMLDGTAW
+593 LLMLDGTAA
-602 DTVRATVILLIGVTL
+602 DTVRAAVILLIGVAL
-617 IAVAAEGHLFI
+617 LAVAAEGHLFV
-628 PLPVWLRITIV
+628 PLPIWLRIV
-639 VGAIGLVTPS
+639 LALGAIGLVTPDYV
-649 HLYDLIGAVVAAAAL
+649 LDLIGAVAAL
-664 AITMAMAKKQDRL
+664 AAIGVAMFMAKRQERL
-677 AWREI
+677 HWREI

>member
-1 MTNDHR
+1 MTNSLPTDAPP
-7 PEEGCEQTSGS
+7 PESIE
-18 SPAPSGVEEKGART
+18 
-32 AIQVSQTGAVS
+32 
-43 AGTVEKYDR
+43 TVEKYDR
-52 ESRTRDIWSTKLAL
+52 ESRTRDIWSTKWAL

-74 LSVYQIYYALFGGP
+74 LSLYQIYYALFGGP

-111 RLGEVRKTPPWYDW
+111 RLRETRSTPPWFDW
-125 LFIVGSVAIAVY
+125 LCIAGSIAIAVY
-137 LGLVF
+137 LAVVF
-142 EKLTVSGGRFE
+142 DRLTVSGGRFE
-153 TIDVVFSSICL
+153 TIDVVFSVLCL
-164 LLVLEAARRVT
+164 VLVLEAARRVT
-175 GPVLPILAVLF
+175 GLVLPILAVLF
-186 IVFDYYGRSMPG
+186 IVYNYYGRSMPG

-252 NDIAMALAGQARG
+252 NDIALALAGQARG

-327 MGAAAFIMAETLGV
+327 MGAAAFIMAETLGI
-341 PYTQIVLVAIV
+341 PYTQIVLVAII

-359 AILIQV
+359 GILIQV

-373 LSGISRENLPAVMD
+373 LRGISRENLPAVMD

-394 LLVPLLFLLY
+394 LLLPLLFLLY

-432 STRMSPLDIIH
+432 STRMSLLDIVH
-443 ALRDGAITAVSVAV
+443 ALRDGALTAVSVAV

-479 GAIVTIGGGY
+479 GTIVTIGGGF
-489 LLPTLLLTAVACIIL
+489 LLPTLLMTAVACIIL

-513 YIIVSTMAAPALIQ
+513 YIIVATMAAPALVQ
-527 LEVPALA
+527 LDVAPLA

-562 SGGSPMRTGFLAMRL
+562 SGGSPMRTGFVAMRL

-593 LLMLDGTAW
+593 LLMLDGTAA
-602 DTVRATVILLIGVTL
+602 DTVRAAVILLIGVAL
-617 IAVAAEGHLFI
+617 LAVAAEGHLFV
-628 PLPVWLRITIV
+628 PLPIWLRIV
-639 VGAIGLVTPS
+639 LALGAIGLVTPDYV
-649 HLYDLIGAVVAAAAL
+649 LDLIGAVAAL
-664 AITMAMAKKQDRL
+664 AAIGVAMFMAKRQERL
-677 AWREI
+677 HWREI

>member
-1 MTNDHR
+1 MTNSLPTDAPP
-7 PEEGCEQTSGS
+7 PESIE
-18 SPAPSGVEEKGART
+18 
-32 AIQVSQTGAVS
+32 
-43 AGTVEKYDR
+43 TVEKYDR
-52 ESRTRDIWSTKLAL
+52 ESRTRDIWSTKWAL

-74 LSVYQIYYALFGGP
+74 LSLYQIYYALFGGP

-111 RLGEVRKTPPWYDW
+111 RLRETRSTPPWFDW
-125 LFIVGSVAIAVY
+125 LCIAGSIAIAVY
-137 LGLVF
+137 LAVVF
-142 EKLTVSGGRFE
+142 DRLTVSGGRFE
-153 TIDVVFSSICL
+153 TIDVVFSVLCL
-164 LLVLEAARRVT
+164 VLVLEAARRVT
-175 GPVLPILAVLF
+175 GLVLPILAVLF
-186 IVFDYYGRSMPG
+186 IVYDYYGRSMPG

-252 NDIAMALAGQARG
+252 NDIALALAGQARG

-327 MGAAAFIMAETLGV
+327 MGAAAFIMAETLGI
-341 PYTQIVLVAIV
+341 PYTQIVLVAII

-359 AILIQV
+359 GILIQV

-373 LSGISRENLPAVMD
+373 LRGISRENLPAVMD

-394 LLVPLLFLLY
+394 LLLPLLFLLY

-432 STRMSPLDIIH
+432 STRMSLLDIVH
-443 ALRDGAITAVSVAV
+443 ALRDGALTAVSVAV

-479 GAIVTIGGGY
+479 GTIVTIGGGF
-489 LLPTLLLTAVACIIL
+489 LLPTLLMTAVACIIL

-513 YIIVSTMAAPALIQ
+513 YIIVATMAAPALVQ
-527 LEVPALA
+527 LDVAPLA

-562 SGGSPMRTGFLAMRL
+562 SGGSPMRTGFVAMRL

-593 LLMLDGTAW
+593 LLMLDGSAV
-602 DTVRATVILLIGVTL
+602 DTIRAAVILLIGVTL
-617 IAVAAEGHLFI
+617 LAVAAEGHLFV
-628 PLPVWLRITIV
+628 PLPIWLRIV
-639 VGAIGLVTPS
+639 LALWAIGLVTPN
-649 HLYDLIGAVVAAAAL
+649 HVLDLVGAIVALAAL
-664 AITMAMAKKQDRL
+664 GAAMFMAKRQERL
-677 AWREI
+677 HWREI

>member
-1 MTNDHR
+1 MTNSLPTDAPP
-7 PEEGCEQTSGS
+7 PESIE
-18 SPAPSGVEEKGART
+18 
-32 AIQVSQTGAVS
+32 
-43 AGTVEKYDR
+43 TVEKYDR
-52 ESRTRDIWSTKLAL
+52 ESRTRDIWSTKWAL

-74 LSVYQIYYALFGGP
+74 LSLYQIYYALFGGP

-111 RLGEVRKTPPWYDW
+111 RLRETRSTPPWFDW
-125 LFIVGSVAIAVY
+125 LCIAGSIAIAVY
-137 LGLVF
+137 LAVVF
-142 EKLTVSGGRFE
+142 DRLTVSGGRFE
-153 TIDVVFSSICL
+153 TIDVVFSVICL
-164 LLVLEAARRVT
+164 VLVLEAARRVT
-175 GPVLPILAVLF
+175 GLILPILAVLF
-186 IVFDYYGRSMPG
+186 IVYDYYGRSMPG

-237 LFGAILQ
+237 LFGSILQ

-252 NDIAMALAGQARG
+252 NDIALALAGQARG

-327 MGAAAFIMAETLGV
+327 MGAAAFIMAETLGI
-341 PYTQIVLVAIV
+341 PYTQIVLVAII

-359 AILIQV
+359 GILIQV

-373 LSGISRENLPAVMD
+373 LRGISRENLPAVMD

-394 LLVPLLFLLY
+394 LLLPLLFLLY

-432 STRMSPLDIIH
+432 STRMSLLDIVH
-443 ALRDGAITAVSVAV
+443 ALRDGALTAVSVAV

-479 GAIVTIGGGY
+479 GTIVTIGGGL
-489 LLPTLLLTAVACIIL
+489 LLPTLLMTAVACIIL

-513 YIIVSTMAAPALIQ
+513 YIIVATMAAPALVQ
-527 LEVPALA
+527 LDVAPLA

-593 LLMLDGTAW
+593 LLMLDGTAA
-602 DTVRATVILLIGVTL
+602 DTVRAAVILLIGVAL
-617 IAVAAEGHLFI
+617 LAVAAEGHLFV
-628 PLPVWLRITIV
+628 PLPIWLRIV
-639 VGAIGLVTPS
+639 LALGAIGLVTPDYV
-649 HLYDLIGAVVAAAAL
+649 LDLIGAVAAL
-664 AITMAMAKKQDRL
+664 AAIGVAMFMARRQGRL
-677 AWREI
+677 HLREI

>member
-1 MTNDHR
+1 MSNEDR
-7 PEEGCEQTSGS
+7 PTAGS
-18 SPAPSGVEEKGART
+18 PDALTEVAAPVASAE
-32 AIQVSQTGAVS
+32 AVS
-43 AGTVEKYDR
+43 PDTVEKYDR
-52 ESRTRDIWSTKLAL
+52 ETRTRDLWSTRWAL
-66 PLTVFAVG
+66 PVTVFAVG
-74 LSVYQIYYALFGGP
+74 LSLYQIYYALFGGP

-111 RLGEVRKTPPWYDW
+111 RLGEKRRTPPWFDV
-125 LFIVGSVAIAVY
+125 LCMAGSIAIAVY
-137 LGLVF
+137 LAVVF
-142 EKLTVSGGRFE
+142 QKLAVSGGRFD
-153 TIDVVFSSICL
+153 TIDVVFSVIAL
-164 LLVLEAARRVT
+164 VLVLEAARRVT
-175 GPVLPILAVLF
+175 GPILPVLAILF
-186 IVFDYYGRSMPG
+186 IIYDYYGRSMPG

-204 YDLDRIVTF
+204 YDLDQIVTF
-213 MYESTEGIFSTAIGV
+213 MYQSTEGIFSTAIGV

-237 LFGAILQ
+237 LFGSFLQ

-252 NDIAMALAGQARG
+252 NDIALALAGQARG

-341 PYTQIVLVAIV
+341 PYTDIVLVAII

-373 LSGISRENLPAVMD
+373 LSGISRENLPAVVD

-394 LLVPLLFLLY
+394 LLLPLLFLLY

-424 IAAAMVRK
+424 VGASMLRRT
-432 STRMSPLDIIH
+432 TRMNVLDVIH
-443 ALRDGAITAVSVAV
+443 ALRDGAITAISVAV

-479 GAIVTIGGGY
+479 STIVTIGGGY
-489 LLPTLLLTAVACIIL
+489 LLPTLLMTAVACIIL

-513 YIIVSTMAAPALIQ
+513 YIIVATMAAPALIQ

-562 SGGSPMRTGFLAMRL
+562 SGGSPMRTGFIAMRL
-577 ALGGLIVP
+577 ALGGIIVP

-593 LLMLDGTAW
+593 LLMLEGSAW
-602 DTVRATVILLIGVTL
+602 DTVRATVILLIGIVL
-617 IAVAAEGHLFI
+617 MAIAAEGQFLV
-628 PLPVWLRITIV
+628 PLPVWLRV
-639 VGAIGLVTPS
+639 LVAAGAIGLVTPS
-649 HLYDLIGAVVAAAAL
+649 FLYDAVGAVLALAAL
-664 AITMAMAKKQDRL
+664 GVVLAMAKKQDRL
-677 AWREI
+677 SWREI

>member
-1 MTNDHR
+1 MTNSLPTDAPP
-7 PEEGCEQTSGS
+7 PESIE
-18 SPAPSGVEEKGART
+18 
-32 AIQVSQTGAVS
+32 
-43 AGTVEKYDR
+43 TVEKYDR
-52 ESRTRDIWSTKLAL
+52 ESRTRDIWSTKWAL

-74 LSVYQIYYALFGGP
+74 LSLYQIYYALFGGP

-111 RLGEVRKTPPWYDW
+111 RLRETRSTPPWFDW
-125 LFIVGSVAIAVY
+125 LCIAGSIAIAVY
-137 LGLVF
+137 LAVVF
-142 EKLTVSGGRFE
+142 DRLTVSGGRFE
-153 TIDVVFSSICL
+153 TIDVVFSVLCL
-164 LLVLEAARRVT
+164 VLVLEAARRVT
-175 GPVLPILAVLF
+175 GLVLPILAVLF
-186 IVFDYYGRSMPG
+186 IVYDYYGRSMPG

-327 MGAAAFIMAETLGV
+327 MGAAAFIMAETLGI
-341 PYTQIVLVAIV
+341 PYTQIVLVAII

-359 AILIQV
+359 GILIQV

-373 LSGISRENLPAVMD
+373 LRGISRENLPAVMD

-394 LLVPLLFLLY
+394 LLLPLLFLLY

-432 STRMSPLDIIH
+432 STRMSLLDIVH
-443 ALRDGAITAVSVAV
+443 ALRDGALTAVSVAV

-479 GAIVTIGGGY
+479 GTIVTIGGGL
-489 LLPTLLLTAVACIIL
+489 LLPTLLMTAVACIIL

-513 YIIVSTMAAPALIQ
+513 YIIVATMAAPALVQ
-527 LEVPALA
+527 LDVAPLA

-577 ALGGLIVP
+577 ALGGIIVP

-593 LLMLDGTAW
+593 LLMLDGTAA
-602 DTVRATVILLIGVTL
+602 DTVRAAVILLIGVAL
-617 IAVAAEGHLFI
+617 LAVAAEGHLFV
-628 PLPVWLRITIV
+628 PLPIWLRIV
-639 VGAIGLVTPS
+639 LALGAIGLVTPDYV
-649 HLYDLIGAVVAAAAL
+649 LDLIGAVAAL
-664 AITMAMAKKQDRL
+664 AAIGVAMFMARRQGRL
-677 AWREI
+677 HLREI

>member
-1 MTNDHR
+1 MTNSLPTDAPP
-7 PEEGCEQTSGS
+7 PESIE
-18 SPAPSGVEEKGART
+18 
-32 AIQVSQTGAVS
+32 
-43 AGTVEKYDR
+43 TVEKYDR
-52 ESRTRDIWSTKLAL
+52 ESRTRDIWSTKWAL

-74 LSVYQIYYALFGGP
+74 LSLYQIYYALFGGP

-111 RLGEVRKTPPWYDW
+111 RLRETRSTPPWFDW
-125 LFIVGSVAIAVY
+125 LCIAGSIAIAVY
-137 LGLVF
+137 LAVVF
-142 EKLTVSGGRFE
+142 DRLTVSGGRFE
-153 TIDVVFSSICL
+153 TIDVVFSVICL
-164 LLVLEAARRVT
+164 VLVLEAARRVT
-175 GPVLPILAVLF
+175 GLILPILAVLF
-186 IVFDYYGRSMPG
+186 IVYDYYGRSMPG

-237 LFGAILQ
+237 LFGSILQ

-252 NDIAMALAGQARG
+252 NDIALALAGQARG

-327 MGAAAFIMAETLGV
+327 MGAAAFIMAETLGI
-341 PYTQIVLVAIV
+341 PYTQIVLVAII

-359 AILIQV
+359 GILIQV

-373 LSGISRENLPAVMD
+373 LRGISRENLPAVMD
-387 VMKERGH
+387 VIKERGH
-394 LLVPLLFLLY
+394 LLLPLLFLLY

-432 STRMSPLDIIH
+432 STRMSLLDIVH
-443 ALRDGAITAVSVAV
+443 ALRDGALTAVSVAV

-479 GAIVTIGGGY
+479 GTIVTIGGGL
-489 LLPTLLLTAVACIIL
+489 LLPTLLMTAVACIIL

-513 YIIVSTMAAPALIQ
+513 YIIVATMAAPALVQ
-527 LEVPALA
+527 LDVAPLA

-577 ALGGLIVP
+577 ALGGIIVP

-593 LLMLDGTAW
+593 LLMLDGTAA
-602 DTVRATVILLIGVTL
+602 DTVRAAVILLIGVAL
-617 IAVAAEGHLFI
+617 LAVAAEGHLFV
-628 PLPVWLRITIV
+628 PLPIWLRIV
-639 VGAIGLVTPS
+639 LVLGAIGLVTPDYV
-649 HLYDLIGAVVAAAAL
+649 LDLIGAVAAL
-664 AITMAMAKKQDRL
+664 AAIGVAMFMARRQGRL
-677 AWREI
+677 HLREI

>member
-1 MTNDHR
+1 MTNSLPTDAPP
-7 PEEGCEQTSGS
+7 PESIE
-18 SPAPSGVEEKGART
+18 
-32 AIQVSQTGAVS
+32 
-43 AGTVEKYDR
+43 TVEKYDR
-52 ESRTRDIWSTKLAL
+52 ESRTRDIWSTKWAL

-74 LSVYQIYYALFGGP
+74 LSLYQIYYALFGGP

-111 RLGEVRKTPPWYDW
+111 RLRETRSTPPWFDW
-125 LFIVGSVAIAVY
+125 LAIAGSVAIAVY
-137 LGLVF
+137 LAVVF
-142 EKLTVSGGRFE
+142 DRLTVSGGRFE
-153 TIDVVFSSICL
+153 TIDVVFSVICL
-164 LLVLEAARRVT
+164 VLVLEAARRVT
-175 GPVLPILAVLF
+175 GLVLPILAVLF
-186 IVFDYYGRSMPG
+186 IVYDYYGRSMPG

-341 PYTQIVLVAIV
+341 PYTQIVLVAII

-359 AILIQV
+359 GILIQV

-373 LSGISRENLPAVMD
+373 LRGISRENLPAVMD

-394 LLVPLLFLLY
+394 LLLPLLFLLY

-432 STRMSPLDIIH
+432 STRMSLLDIVH
-443 ALRDGAITAVSVAV
+443 ALRDGALTAVSVAV

-479 GAIVTIGGGY
+479 GTIVTIGGGF
-489 LLPTLLLTAVACIIL
+489 LLPTLLMTAVACIIL

-513 YIIVSTMAAPALIQ
+513 YIIVATMAAPALVQ
-527 LEVPALA
+527 LDVAPLA

-593 LLMLDGTAW
+593 LLMLDGSAA
-602 DTVRATVILLIGVTL
+602 DTIRAAVILLVGVTL
-617 IAVAAEGHLFI
+617 LAVAAEGHLFV
-628 PLPVWLRITIV
+628 PLPIWLRIV
-639 VGAIGLVTPS
+639 LALGAIGLVTPDYV
-649 HLYDLIGAVVAAAAL
+649 LDLIGAVAAL
-664 AITMAMAKKQDRL
+664 AAIGVAMFMARRQGRL
-677 AWREI
+677 HLREI

>member
-1 MTNDHR
+1 MTNSLPTDAPP
-7 PEEGCEQTSGS
+7 PESIE
-18 SPAPSGVEEKGART
+18 
-32 AIQVSQTGAVS
+32 
-43 AGTVEKYDR
+43 TVEKYDR
-52 ESRTRDIWSTKLAL
+52 ESRTRDIWSTKWAL

-74 LSVYQIYYALFGGP
+74 LSLYQIYYALFGGP

-111 RLGEVRKTPPWYDW
+111 RLRETRSTPPWFDW
-125 LFIVGSVAIAVY
+125 LCIAGSIAIAVY
-137 LGLVF
+137 LAVVF
-142 EKLTVSGGRFE
+142 DRLTVSGGRFE
-153 TIDVVFSSICL
+153 TIDVVFSVLCL
-164 LLVLEAARRVT
+164 VLVLEAARRVT
-175 GPVLPILAVLF
+175 GLVLPILAVLF
-186 IVFDYYGRSMPG
+186 IVYDYYGRSMPG

-327 MGAAAFIMAETLGV
+327 MGAAAFIMAETLGI
-341 PYTQIVLVAIV
+341 PYTQIVLVAII

-359 AILIQV
+359 GILIQV

-373 LSGISRENLPAVMD
+373 LRGISRENLPAVMD

-394 LLVPLLFLLY
+394 LLLPLLFLLY

-432 STRMSPLDIIH
+432 STRMSLLDIVH
-443 ALRDGAITAVSVAV
+443 ALRDGALTAVSVAV

-479 GAIVTIGGGY
+479 GTIVTIGGGF
-489 LLPTLLLTAVACIIL
+489 LLPTLLMTAVACIIL

-513 YIIVSTMAAPALIQ
+513 YIIVATMAAPALVQ
-527 LEVPALA
+527 LDVAPLA

-562 SGGSPMRTGFLAMRL
+562 SGGSPMRTGFVAMRL

-593 LLMLDGTAW
+593 LLMLDGTAA
-602 DTVRATVILLIGVTL
+602 DTVRAAVILLIGVAL
-617 IAVAAEGHLFI
+617 LAVAAEGHLFV
-628 PLPVWLRITIV
+628 PLPIWLRIV
-639 VGAIGLVTPS
+639 LALGAIGLVTPDYV
-649 HLYDLIGAVVAAAAL
+649 LDLIGAVAAL
-664 AITMAMAKKQDRL
+664 AAIGVAMFMARRQGRL
-677 AWREI
+677 HLREI

>member
-1 MTNDHR
+1 MTNSLPTDAPP
-7 PEEGCEQTSGS
+7 PESIE
-18 SPAPSGVEEKGART
+18 
-32 AIQVSQTGAVS
+32 
-43 AGTVEKYDR
+43 TVEKYDR
-52 ESRTRDIWSTKLAL
+52 ESRTRDIWSTKWAL

-74 LSVYQIYYALFGGP
+74 LSLYQIYYALFGGP

-111 RLGEVRKTPPWYDW
+111 RLRETRSTPPWFDW
-125 LFIVGSVAIAVY
+125 LCIAGSIAIAVY
-137 LGLVF
+137 LAVVF
-142 EKLTVSGGRFE
+142 DRLTVSGGRFE
-153 TIDVVFSSICL
+153 TIDVVFSVLCL
-164 LLVLEAARRVT
+164 VLVLEAARRVT
-175 GPVLPILAVLF
+175 GLVLPILAVLF
-186 IVFDYYGRSMPG
+186 IVYDYYGRSMPG

-252 NDIAMALAGQARG
+252 NDIALALAGQARG

-327 MGAAAFIMAETLGV
+327 MGAAAFIMAETLGI
-341 PYTQIVLVAIV
+341 PYTQIVLVAII

-359 AILIQV
+359 GILIQV

-373 LSGISRENLPAVMD
+373 LRGISRENLPVVMD

-394 LLVPLLFLLY
+394 LLLPLLFLLY

-432 STRMSPLDIIH
+432 STRMSLLDIVH
-443 ALRDGAITAVSVAV
+443 ALRDGALTAVSVAV

-479 GAIVTIGGGY
+479 GTIVTIGGGF
-489 LLPTLLLTAVACIIL
+489 LLPTLLMTAVACIIL

-513 YIIVSTMAAPALIQ
+513 YIIVATMAAPALVQ
-527 LEVPALA
+527 LDVAPLA

-562 SGGSPMRTGFLAMRL
+562 SGGSPMRTGFVAMRL

-593 LLMLDGTAW
+593 LLMLDGSAV
-602 DTVRATVILLIGVTL
+602 DTIRAAVILLIGVTL
-617 IAVAAEGHLFI
+617 LAVAAEGHLFV
-628 PLPVWLRITIV
+628 PLPIWLRIV
-639 VGAIGLVTPS
+639 LALGAIGLVTPN
-649 HLYDLIGAVVAAAAL
+649 HVLDLVGAIVALAAL
-664 AITMAMAKKQDRL
+664 GAAMFMAKRQERL
-677 AWREI
+677 HWREI

>member
-7 PEEGCEQTSGS
+7 PDEGCQQASGS
-18 SPAPSGVEEKGART
+18 SPALNGVEEGGAQT
-32 AIQVSQTGAVS
+32 AIQVSQSGPVS
-43 AGTVEKYDR
+43 AETVEKYDR

-111 RLGEVRKTPPWYDW
+111 RLGEDRKTPPWYDW
-125 LFIVGSVAIAVY
+125 LFIAGSIAIVVY
-137 LGLVF
+137 LGLAF
-142 EKLTVSGGRFE
+142 EKLTISGGRFE

-293 AFTIPMMKRVGY
+293 A
-305 QRNFAGAVESAASVG
+305 
-320 GQIMPPI
+320 
-327 MGAAAFIMAETLGV
+327 
-341 PYTQIVLVAIV
+341 
-352 PAVLYYL
+352 
-359 AILIQV
+359 
-365 HLRATSQG
+365 
-373 LSGISRENLPAVMD
+373 
-387 VMKERGH
+387 
-394 LLVPLLFLLY
+394 
-404 MLFFSGTTILFAA
+404 
-417 VTTIFVT
+417 
-424 IAAAMVRK
+424 
-432 STRMSPLDIIH
+432 
-443 ALRDGAITAVSVAV
+443 
-457 ACACVGIIVGVATQ
+457 
-471 TGFGVKLA
+471 
-479 GAIVTIGGGY
+479 
-489 LLPTLLLTAVACIIL
+489 
-504 GMGLPSIPA
+504 
-513 YIIVSTMAAPALIQ
+513 
-527 LEVPALA
+527 
-534 AHLFVFYFGLFANIT
+534 
-549 PPVAL
+549 
-554 AAFAAAGL
+554 
-562 SGGSPMRTGFLAMRL
+562 
-577 ALGGLIVP
+577 
-585 FVFVYQPE
+585 
-593 LLMLDGTAW
+593 
-602 DTVRATVILLIGVTL
+602 
-617 IAVAAEGHLFI
+617 
-628 PLPVWLRITIV
+628 
-639 VGAIGLVTPS
+639 
-649 HLYDLIGAVVAAAAL
+649 
-664 AITMAMAKKQDRL
+664 
-677 AWREI
+677 

>member
-1 MTNDHR
+1 MSNEDR
-7 PEEGCEQTSGS
+7 PEASPQQDSGPSPHSDLADEAAVQTADRV
-18 SPAPSGVEEKGART
+18 APTE
-32 AIQVSQTGAVS
+32 AVS
-43 AGTVEKYDR
+43 TETVEKYDR
-52 ESRTRDIWSTKLAL
+52 DSRTRDIWSTKLGL

-74 LSVYQIYYALFGGP
+74 LSLYQIYYALFGGP

-111 RLGEVRKTPPWYDW
+111 RLGEDRKTPPWYDW
-125 LFIVGSVAIAVY
+125 LFIVGSIAIAVY
-137 LGLVF
+137 LGLAF
-142 EKLTVSGGRFE
+142 QKLTVSGGRFE
-153 TIDVVFSSICL
+153 TIDVVFSVICL
-164 LLVLEAARRVT
+164 ALVLEAARRVT

-186 IVFDYYGRSMPG
+186 IVYDYYGRSMPG

-204 YDLDRIVTF
+204 YDLDQIVTF

-305 QRNFAGAVESAASVG
+305 QRNFAGAVESASSVG

-327 MGAAAFIMAETLGV
+327 MGAAAFIMSETLGL
-341 PYTQIVLVAIV
+341 PYTEIVVVAII

-373 LSGISRENLPAVMD
+373 LSGISRENLPAVMG

-394 LLVPLLFLLY
+394 LLLPLLFLLY

-432 STRMSPLDIIH
+432 STRMSLLDVIN
-443 ALRDGAITAVSVAV
+443 ALRDGAMTAISVAV

-479 GAIVTIGGGY
+479 GTIVTIGGGF
-489 LLPTLLLTAVACIIL
+489 LLPTMLMTAVACIIL

-513 YIIVSTMAAPALIQ
+513 YIIVSTMAAPALVQ
-527 LEVPALA
+527 LAVPALA

-593 LLMLDGTAW
+593 LLMLEGTIW
-602 DTVRATVILLIGVTL
+602 DTVRATAILLVGICL
-617 IAVAAEGHLFI
+617 IAVAAEGQLLI
-628 PLPVWLRITIV
+628 RLPVWLRVLLAI
-639 VGAIGLVTPS
+639 GAIGLVTPS
-649 HLYDLIGAVVAAAAL
+649 HLFDLVGAVLAVAGL
-664 AITMAMAKKQDRL
+664 AITMAMAKKQGRL

>member
-1 MTNDHR
+1 MTNSLPTDAPP
-7 PEEGCEQTSGS
+7 PESIE
-18 SPAPSGVEEKGART
+18 
-32 AIQVSQTGAVS
+32 
-43 AGTVEKYDR
+43 TVEKYDR
-52 ESRTRDIWSTKLAL
+52 ESRTRDIWSTKWAL

-74 LSVYQIYYALFGGP
+74 LSLYQIYYALFGGP

-111 RLGEVRKTPPWYDW
+111 RLRETRSTPPWFDW
-125 LFIVGSVAIAVY
+125 LCIAGSIAIAVY
-137 LGLVF
+137 LAVVF
-142 EKLTVSGGRFE
+142 DRLTVSGGRFE
-153 TIDVVFSSICL
+153 TIDVVFSVLCL
-164 LLVLEAARRVT
+164 VLVLEAARRVT
-175 GPVLPILAVLF
+175 GLVLPILAVLF
-186 IVFDYYGRSMPG
+186 IVYDYYGRSMPG

-237 LFGAILQ
+237 LFGSILQ

-252 NDIAMALAGQARG
+252 NDIALALAGQARG

-327 MGAAAFIMAETLGV
+327 MGAAAFIMAETLGI
-341 PYTQIVLVAIV
+341 PYTQIVLVAII

-359 AILIQV
+359 GILIQV

-373 LSGISRENLPAVMD
+373 LRGISRENLPAVMD

-394 LLVPLLFLLY
+394 LLLPLLFLLY

-432 STRMSPLDIIH
+432 STRMSLLDIVH
-443 ALRDGAITAVSVAV
+443 ALRDGALTAVSVAV

-479 GAIVTIGGGY
+479 GTIVTIGGGL
-489 LLPTLLLTAVACIIL
+489 LLPTLLMTAVACIIL

-513 YIIVSTMAAPALIQ
+513 YIIVATMAAPALVQ
-527 LEVPALA
+527 LDVAPLA

-562 SGGSPMRTGFLAMRL
+562 SGGSPMRTGFVAMRL

-593 LLMLDGTAW
+593 LLMLDGTAA
-602 DTVRATVILLIGVTL
+602 DTVRAAVILLIGVAL
-617 IAVAAEGHLFI
+617 LAVAAEGHLFV
-628 PLPVWLRITIV
+628 PLPIWLRIV
-639 VGAIGLVTPS
+639 LALGAIGLVTPDYV
-649 HLYDLIGAVVAAAAL
+649 LDLIGAVAAL
-664 AITMAMAKKQDRL
+664 AAIGVAMFMARRQGRL
-677 AWREI
+677 HLREI

>member
-1 MTNDHR
+1 MTNEHR
-7 PEEGCEQTSGS
+7 PEASPQQDSGPSPQSDLADEAAVQT
-18 SPAPSGVEEKGART
+18 ADR
-32 AIQVSQTGAVS
+32 ISQTEAVS
-43 AGTVEKYDR
+43 TETVEKYDR
-52 ESRTRDIWSTKLAL
+52 DSRTRDIWSTKLGL

-74 LSVYQIYYALFGGP
+74 LSLYQIYYALFGGP

-111 RLGEVRKTPPWYDW
+111 RLGEDRKTPPWYDW
-125 LFIVGSVAIAVY
+125 LFIAGSIAIAVY
-137 LGLVF
+137 LGLAF
-142 EKLTVSGGRFE
+142 QKLTVSGGRFE
-153 TIDVVFSSICL
+153 TIDVVFSVICL
-164 LLVLEAARRVT
+164 VLVLEAARRVT

-186 IVFDYYGRSMPG
+186 IVYDYYGRSMPG

-204 YDLDRIVTF
+204 YDLDQIVTF

-305 QRNFAGAVESAASVG
+305 QRNFAGAVESASSVG

-327 MGAAAFIMAETLGV
+327 MGAAAFIMSETLGL
-341 PYTQIVLVAIV
+341 PYTEIVVVAII

-394 LLVPLLFLLY
+394 LLLPLLFLLY

-432 STRMSPLDIIH
+432 STRMSLRDVIN
-443 ALRDGAITAVSVAV
+443 ALRDGAMTAISVAV

-479 GAIVTIGGGY
+479 GTIVTIGGGF
-489 LLPTLLLTAVACIIL
+489 LLPTMLMTAVACIIL

-513 YIIVSTMAAPALIQ
+513 YIIVSTMAAPALVQ
-527 LEVPALA
+527 LAVPALA

-593 LLMLDGTAW
+593 LLMLEGTIW
-602 DTVRATVILLIGVTL
+602 DTVRATAILLVGICL
-617 IAVAAEGHLFI
+617 IAVAAEGQLLI
-628 PLPVWLRITIV
+628 RLPVWLRVLLAI
-639 VGAIGLVTPS
+639 GAIGLVTPS
-649 HLYDLIGAVVAAAAL
+649 HLFDLVGAVLAVAGL
-664 AITMAMAKKQDRL
+664 AITMAMAKKQGRL

>member
-1 MTNDHR
+1 MTNSLPTDAPP
-7 PEEGCEQTSGS
+7 PESIE
-18 SPAPSGVEEKGART
+18 
-32 AIQVSQTGAVS
+32 
-43 AGTVEKYDR
+43 TVEKYDR
-52 ESRTRDIWSTKLAL
+52 ESRTRDIWSTKWAL

-74 LSVYQIYYALFGGP
+74 LSLYQIYYALFGGP

-111 RLGEVRKTPPWYDW
+111 RLRETRSTPPWFDW
-125 LFIVGSVAIAVY
+125 LCIAGSIAIAVY
-137 LGLVF
+137 LAVVF
-142 EKLTVSGGRFE
+142 DRLTVSGGRFE
-153 TIDVVFSSICL
+153 TIDVVFSVICL
-164 LLVLEAARRVT
+164 VLVLEAARRVT
-175 GPVLPILAVLF
+175 GLILPILAVLF
-186 IVFDYYGRSMPG
+186 IVYDYYGRSMPG

-252 NDIAMALAGQARG
+252 NDIALALAGQARG

-327 MGAAAFIMAETLGV
+327 MGAAAFIMAETLGI
-341 PYTQIVLVAIV
+341 PYTQIVLVAII

-359 AILIQV
+359 GILIQV

-373 LSGISRENLPAVMD
+373 LRGISRENLPAVMD
-387 VMKERGH
+387 VIKERGH
-394 LLVPLLFLLY
+394 LLLPLLFLLY

-432 STRMSPLDIIH
+432 STRMSLLDIVH
-443 ALRDGAITAVSVAV
+443 ALRDGALTAVSVAV

-479 GAIVTIGGGY
+479 GTIVTIGGGL
-489 LLPTLLLTAVACIIL
+489 LLPTLLMTAVACIIL

-513 YIIVSTMAAPALIQ
+513 YIIVATMAAPALVQ
-527 LEVPALA
+527 LDVAPLA

-562 SGGSPMRTGFLAMRL
+562 SGGSPMRTGFVAMRL

-593 LLMLDGTAW
+593 LLMLDGTAA
-602 DTVRATVILLIGVTL
+602 DTVRAAVILLIGVAL
-617 IAVAAEGHLFI
+617 LAVAAEGHLFV
-628 PLPVWLRITIV
+628 PLPIWLRIV
-639 VGAIGLVTPS
+639 LALGAIGLVTPDYV
-649 HLYDLIGAVVAAAAL
+649 LDLIGAVAAL
-664 AITMAMAKKQDRL
+664 AAIGVAMFMARRQGRL
-677 AWREI
+677 HLREI

>member
-1 MTNDHR
+1 MNMTNDNSSR
-7 PEEGCEQTSGS
+7 AETKEGTAEVVSVPAES
-18 SPAPSGVEEKGART
+18 VSPD
-32 AIQVSQTGAVS
+32 
-43 AGTVEKYDR
+43 TVEKYDR
-52 ESRTRDIWSTKLAL
+52 ESRTRDIWSTKWSL
-66 PLTVFAVG
+66 PLTAFAVG
-74 LSVYQIYYALFGGP
+74 LSLYQIYYALFGGP

-97 VGAILVLCFAVQRF
+97 VGAILVLCFALQRF
-111 RLGEVRKTPPWYDW
+111 RLSEKRRTPPWYDW
-125 LFIVGSVAIAVY
+125 LFMAGSIAIAVY

-142 EKLTVSGGRFE
+142 QKLAVSGGRFE
-153 TIDVVFSSICL
+153 TIDVVFSVMAL
-164 LLVLEAARRVT
+164 VLVLEASRRVT

-186 IVFDYYGRSMPG
+186 IVYDYYGRSMPG

-213 MYESTEGIFSTAIGV
+213 MYQSTEGIFSTAIGV

-237 LFGAILQ
+237 LFGAFLQ

-252 NDIAMALAGQARG
+252 NDIALALAGQARG

-341 PYTQIVLVAIV
+341 PYTEIVLIAII

-359 AILIQV
+359 AILVQV

-373 LSGISRENLPAVMD
+373 LRGISRENLPAVRA

-394 LLVPLLFLLY
+394 LLLPLLFLLY

-424 IAAAMVRK
+424 VIASMLRK
-432 STRMSPLDIIH
+432 STRMSLIDIIY
-443 ALRDGAITAVSVAV
+443 ALRDGAVTAISVAV

-479 GAIVTIGGGY
+479 GTIVTIGGGF
-489 LLPTLLLTAVACIIL
+489 LLPTLLMTALACIIL

-513 YIIVSTMAAPALIQ
+513 YIIVATMAAPALVQ
-527 LEVPALA
+527 LDVPALA

-562 SGGSPMRTGFLAMRL
+562 SGGSPMRTGFIAMRL

-593 LLMLDGTAW
+593 LLMLDGTGF
-602 DTVRATVILLIGVTL
+602 DTARAAVILLIGVMMMS
-617 IAVAAEGHLFI
+617 VAAEGHFLV
-628 PLPVWLRITIV
+628 PLPIWLRIV
-639 VGAIGLVTPS
+639 VAVAALGLVTPS
-649 HLYDLIGAVVAAAAL
+649 ALYDVIGAAL
-664 AITMAMAKKQDRL
+664 AVGALAIILAMAKRQDRL
-677 AWREI
+677 AWNEI

>member
-1 MTNDHR
+1 MTNSLPTDAPP
-7 PEEGCEQTSGS
+7 PESIE
-18 SPAPSGVEEKGART
+18 
-32 AIQVSQTGAVS
+32 
-43 AGTVEKYDR
+43 TVEKYDR
-52 ESRTRDIWSTKLAL
+52 ESRTRDIWSTKWAL

-74 LSVYQIYYALFGGP
+74 LSLYQIYYALFGGP

-111 RLGEVRKTPPWYDW
+111 RLRETRSTPPWFDW
-125 LFIVGSVAIAVY
+125 LCIAGSIAIAVY
-137 LGLVF
+137 LAVVF
-142 EKLTVSGGRFE
+142 DRLTVSGGRLE
-153 TIDVVFSSICL
+153 TIDVVFSVLCL
-164 LLVLEAARRVT
+164 VLVLEAARRVT
-175 GPVLPILAVLF
+175 GLVLPILAVLF
-186 IVFDYYGRSMPG
+186 IVYDYYGRSMPG

-252 NDIAMALAGQARG
+252 NDIALALAGQARG

-327 MGAAAFIMAETLGV
+327 MGAAAFIMAETLGI
-341 PYTQIVLVAIV
+341 PYTQIVLVAII

-359 AILIQV
+359 GILIQV

-373 LSGISRENLPAVMD
+373 LRGISRENLPAVMD

-394 LLVPLLFLLY
+394 LLLPLLFLLY

-432 STRMSPLDIIH
+432 STRMSLLDIVH
-443 ALRDGAITAVSVAV
+443 ALRDGALTAVSVAV

-479 GAIVTIGGGY
+479 GTIVTIGGGF
-489 LLPTLLLTAVACIIL
+489 LLPTLLMTAVACIIL

-513 YIIVSTMAAPALIQ
+513 YIIVATMAAPALVQ
-527 LEVPALA
+527 LDVAPLA

-562 SGGSPMRTGFLAMRL
+562 SGGSPMRTGFVAMRL

-593 LLMLDGTAW
+593 LLMLDGTAA
-602 DTVRATVILLIGVTL
+602 DTVRAAVILLIGVAL
-617 IAVAAEGHLFI
+617 LAVAAEGRLFV
-628 PLPVWLRITIV
+628 PLPIWLRIV
-639 VGAIGLVTPS
+639 LALGAIGLVTPDYV
-649 HLYDLIGAVVAAAAL
+649 LDLIGAVAAL
-664 AITMAMAKKQDRL
+664 AAIGVAMFMARRQGRL
-677 AWREI
+677 HLREI

>member
-1 MTNDHR
+1 MTNSLPTDAPP
-7 PEEGCEQTSGS
+7 PESIE
-18 SPAPSGVEEKGART
+18 
-32 AIQVSQTGAVS
+32 
-43 AGTVEKYDR
+43 TVEKYDR
-52 ESRTRDIWSTKLAL
+52 ESRTRDIWSTKWAL

-74 LSVYQIYYALFGGP
+74 LSLYQIYYALFGGP

-111 RLGEVRKTPPWYDW
+111 RLRETRSTPPWFDW
-125 LFIVGSVAIAVY
+125 LCIAGSVAIAVY
-137 LGLVF
+137 LAVVF
-142 EKLTVSGGRFE
+142 DRLTVSGGRFE
-153 TIDVVFSSICL
+153 TIDVVFSVLCL
-164 LLVLEAARRVT
+164 VLVLEAARRVT
-175 GPVLPILAVLF
+175 GLVLPILAVLF
-186 IVFDYYGRSMPG
+186 IVYDYYGRSMPG

-252 NDIAMALAGQARG
+252 NDIALALAGQARG

-327 MGAAAFIMAETLGV
+327 MGAAAFIMAETLGI
-341 PYTQIVLVAIV
+341 PYTQIVLVAII

-359 AILIQV
+359 GILIQV

-373 LSGISRENLPAVMD
+373 LRGISRENLPAVMD

-394 LLVPLLFLLY
+394 LLLPLLFLLY

-432 STRMSPLDIIH
+432 STRMSLLDIVH
-443 ALRDGAITAVSVAV
+443 ALRDGALTAVSVAV

-479 GAIVTIGGGY
+479 GTIVTIGGGF
-489 LLPTLLLTAVACIIL
+489 LLPTLLMTAVACIIL

-513 YIIVSTMAAPALIQ
+513 YIIVATMAAPALVQ
-527 LEVPALA
+527 LDVAPLA

-562 SGGSPMRTGFLAMRL
+562 SGGSPMRTGFVAMRL

-593 LLMLDGTAW
+593 LLMLDGSAV
-602 DTVRATVILLIGVTL
+602 DTIRAAVILLIGVTL
-617 IAVAAEGHLFI
+617 LAVAAEGHLFV
-628 PLPVWLRITIV
+628 PLPIWLRIV
-639 VGAIGLVTPS
+639 LALGAIGLVTPDYV
-649 HLYDLIGAVVAAAAL
+649 LDLIGAVAAL
-664 AITMAMAKKQDRL
+664 AAIGVAMFMARRQGRL
-677 AWREI
+677 HLREI

>member
-1 MTNDHR
+1 MTNSLPTDAPP
-7 PEEGCEQTSGS
+7 PESIE
-18 SPAPSGVEEKGART
+18 
-32 AIQVSQTGAVS
+32 
-43 AGTVEKYDR
+43 TVEKYDR
-52 ESRTRDIWSTKLAL
+52 ESRTRDIWSTKWAL

-74 LSVYQIYYALFGGP
+74 LSLYQIYYALFGGP

-111 RLGEVRKTPPWYDW
+111 RLRETRSTPPWFDW
-125 LFIVGSVAIAVY
+125 LCIAGSIAIAVY
-137 LGLVF
+137 LAVVF
-142 EKLTVSGGRFE
+142 DRLTVSGGRFE
-153 TIDVVFSSICL
+153 TIDVVFSVLCL
-164 LLVLEAARRVT
+164 VLVLEAARRVT
-175 GPVLPILAVLF
+175 GLVLPILAVLF
-186 IVFDYYGRSMPG
+186 IVYDYYGRSMPG

-252 NDIAMALAGQARG
+252 NDIALALAGQARG

-327 MGAAAFIMAETLGV
+327 MGAAAFIMAETLGI
-341 PYTQIVLVAIV
+341 PYTQIVLVAII

-359 AILIQV
+359 GILIQV

-373 LSGISRENLPAVMD
+373 LRGISRENLPAVMD

-394 LLVPLLFLLY
+394 LLLPLLFLLY

-432 STRMSPLDIIH
+432 STRMSLLDIVH
-443 ALRDGAITAVSVAV
+443 ALRDGALTAVSVAV

-479 GAIVTIGGGY
+479 GTIVTIGGGF
-489 LLPTLLLTAVACIIL
+489 LLPTLLMTAVACIIL

-513 YIIVSTMAAPALIQ
+513 YIIVATMAAPALVQ
-527 LEVPALA
+527 LDVAPLA

-562 SGGSPMRTGFLAMRL
+562 SGGSPMRTGFVAMRL

-593 LLMLDGTAW
+593 LLMLDGSAV
-602 DTVRATVILLIGVTL
+602 DTIRAAVILLIGVTL
-617 IAVAAEGHLFI
+617 LAVAAEGHLFV
-628 PLPVWLRITIV
+628 PLPIWLRIVLTL
-639 VGAIGLVTPS
+639 GAIGLVTPN
-649 HLYDLIGAVVAAAAL
+649 HVLDLVGAIVALAAL
-664 AITMAMAKKQDRL
+664 GAAMFMAKRQERL
-677 AWREI
+677 HWREI

>member
-1 MTNDHR
+1 MTNSLPTDAPP
-7 PEEGCEQTSGS
+7 PESIE
-18 SPAPSGVEEKGART
+18 
-32 AIQVSQTGAVS
+32 
-43 AGTVEKYDR
+43 TVEKYDR
-52 ESRTRDIWSTKLAL
+52 ESRTRDIWSTKWAL

-74 LSVYQIYYALFGGP
+74 LSLYQIYYALFGGP

-111 RLGEVRKTPPWYDW
+111 RLRETRSTPPWFDW
-125 LFIVGSVAIAVY
+125 LCIAGSIAIAVY
-137 LGLVF
+137 LAVVF
-142 EKLTVSGGRFE
+142 DRLTVSGGRFE
-153 TIDVVFSSICL
+153 TIDVVFSVLCL
-164 LLVLEAARRVT
+164 VLVLEAARRVT
-175 GPVLPILAVLF
+175 GLVLPILAVLF
-186 IVFDYYGRSMPG
+186 IVYDYYGRSMPG

-252 NDIAMALAGQARG
+252 NDIALALAGQARG

-327 MGAAAFIMAETLGV
+327 MGAAAFIMAETLGI
-341 PYTQIVLVAIV
+341 PYTQIVLVAII

-359 AILIQV
+359 GILIQV

-373 LSGISRENLPAVMD
+373 LRGISRENLPAVMD

-394 LLVPLLFLLY
+394 LLLPLLFLLY

-432 STRMSPLDIIH
+432 STRMSLLDIVH
-443 ALRDGAITAVSVAV
+443 ALRDGALTAVSVAV

-479 GAIVTIGGGY
+479 GTIVTIGGGL
-489 LLPTLLLTAVACIIL
+489 LLPTLLMTAVACIIL

-513 YIIVSTMAAPALIQ
+513 YIIVATMAAPALVQ
-527 LEVPALA
+527 LDVAPLA

-562 SGGSPMRTGFLAMRL
+562 SGGSPMRTGFVAMRL

-593 LLMLDGTAW
+593 LLMLDGSAV
-602 DTVRATVILLIGVTL
+602 DTIRAAVILLIGVTL
-617 IAVAAEGHLFI
+617 LAVAAEGHLFV
-628 PLPVWLRITIV
+628 PLPIWLRIV
-639 VGAIGLVTPS
+639 LALGAIGLVTPN
-649 HLYDLIGAVVAAAAL
+649 HVLDLVGAIVALAAL
-664 AITMAMAKKQDRL
+664 GAAMFMAKRQERL
-677 AWREI
+677 HWREI